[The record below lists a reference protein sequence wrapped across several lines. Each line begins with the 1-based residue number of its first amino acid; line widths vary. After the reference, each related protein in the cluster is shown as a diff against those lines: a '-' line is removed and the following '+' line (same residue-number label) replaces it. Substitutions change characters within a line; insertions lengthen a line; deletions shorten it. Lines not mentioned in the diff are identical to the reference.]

1 MTSQNK
7 FWRRAALALCVA
19 TAALLPAAMPTVLQ
33 PPAFAAAKTVF
44 IPERWRTTGEVP
56 WAQERTRESNNF
68 ILLWG
73 EKSGTNP
80 LSAPAEFRFDP
91 ANVLSQLESLYS
103 FYVNTMRFTPE
114 TGLLAQHKIIVIV
127 TRTWNRTALDAWATG
142 GSTDGRVGVIN
153 IAPAAAAP
161 GSWGLAHELGHVFQ
175 NYTFLGR
182 SGMGLTHA
190 SAGTFWEAS
199 AEFMA
204 MQVYPNGGAGDLTR
218 WLRTE
223 NLTYSSSRHHYGAW
237 MLAQYIK
244 DRDGIGMFN
253 RIWNEARNT
262 EHPLEVYRRITGIT
276 QAELNRRMGEYAQ
289 RNVTWDYSNRAAF
302 MPFIQS
308 VYGAGFLNAY
318 KGVPVDA
325 VNASLRHYRIS
336 DAMAPSDY
344 GYNKIQLVP
353 DSDGA
358 LIRLHLKGHAET
370 GSNGWTF
377 GFVAVRNGVPRYGP
391 LTTSNDGQISFQ
403 TQSGES
409 QVFLVVT
416 GTPTAVPKYAFLDG
430 WPLQR
435 RYPYE
440 FRISGAIPD
449 GHQPGY
455 VKPAAVGGRWHA
467 NGGGW
472 VSNSANVA
480 ASAYVGPRAAV
491 FSGTVNSNA
500 RIEDLAWVNGGTVTG
515 NAIVRHNAIVQGG
528 VTIGGSAVIGGDAEP
543 PAGPTGASCTAGT
556 YLMFNPSRA
565 CNGGGAEAD
574 VNPAHGTFSSA
585 ELAITGGTDPTPSP
599 SPSTSPSPNPGT
611 NLARSA
617 TAVCSFTSAWE
628 SCAAVNNGDEP
639 TSSNF
644 GGANQGNRWGT
655 WPNQGEQWAE
665 LQWSSAQ
672 TVSRAQVYLFD
683 DNGGIDIPASWR
695 LQYWN
700 GSSYV
705 DVPGASAYQRNVNQ
719 YNTVTFSSVSTTRLR
734 VLLQSASG
742 FSVGLLEVKVFTS

>member
-1 MTSQNK
+1 MSSQARL
-7 FWRRAALALCVA
+7 WRRAALAACVLL
-19 TAALLPAAMPTVLQ
+19 AALLPLAIPAVVVPQ
-33 PPAFAAAKTVF
+33 KAFAAVKTVF
-44 IPERWRTTGEVP
+44 IPDRWRTTGEVP

-91 ANVLSQLESLYS
+91 ADILSQLESLYS
-103 FYVNTMRFTPE
+103 FYVNTMQFTPE
-114 TGLLAQHKIIVIV
+114 TGLLAQHKIIVII

-142 GSTDGRVGVIN
+142 GSTDNRVGVIN

-190 SAGTFWEAS
+190 SAGSFWETS

-223 NLTYSSSRHHYGAW
+223 NLYYSSSRHHYGNW

-276 QAELNRRMGEYAQ
+276 QAELNRRLGEFAQ
-289 RNVTWDYSNRAAF
+289 HNVAWDYSNRANF
-302 MPFIQS
+302 MPFIQN

-318 KGVPVDA
+318 KGVPVEA

-344 GYNKIQLVP
+344 GYNKVQLVP

-358 LIRLHLKGHAET
+358 LVRLHLKGHAET
-370 GSNGWTF
+370 GANGWTF

-403 TQSGES
+403 TQPGES
-409 QVFLVVT
+409 QVFLVVM

-430 WPLQR
+430 WAKNR

-455 VKPAAVGGRWHA
+455 VKPAPVGGRWHA

-472 VSNSANVA
+472 VANGANVS

-491 FSGTVNSNA
+491 F
-500 RIEDLAWVNGGTVTG
+500 RGGQRQRPHRG
-515 NAIVRHNAIVQGG
+515 SRLGQRRHGHRQRHRAPQRDRPGR
-528 VTIGGSAVIGGDAEP
+528 GDH
-543 PAGPTGASCTAGT
+543 
-556 YLMFNPSRA
+556 R
-565 CNGGGAEAD
+565 
-574 VNPAHGTFSSA
+574 
-585 ELAITGGTDPTPSP
+585 
-599 SPSTSPSPNPGT
+599 
-611 NLARSA
+611 R
-617 TAVCSFTSAWE
+617 
-628 SCAAVNNGDEP
+628 
-639 TSSNF
+639 
-644 GGANQGNRWGT
+644 
-655 WPNQGEQWAE
+655 
-665 LQWSSAQ
+665 
-672 TVSRAQVYLFD
+672 
-683 DNGGIDIPASWR
+683 
-695 LQYWN
+695 
-700 GSSYV
+700 
-705 DVPGASAYQRNVNQ
+705 QRHHRR
-719 YNTVTFSSVSTTRLR
+719 RLR
-734 VLLQSASG
+734 ATGRSDRCQLHHRHLPDVQPEPGLQRRQHRGRHQPVARHLQQRRAGHHRRHKPVALTLTVALTLFSGYGDQSGPVGHGLMLVHVL
-742 FSVGLLEVKVFTS
+742 VGELRGGQQR